1 MKTIMLLLLL
11 LQMCMLAGCGIEEQL
26 SNKQQEDTQLQQY
39 TEPFFYADTVNCSA
53 FTADANGLLYTA
65 MYETGVQHISI
76 YDLNGTCIDKK
87 ALNASTGDARLMEA
101 GEGVLY
107 LLVPEQDC
115 FNVLYEIDTATWQAK
130 KLYSF
135 YGYEKVSNL
144 VRIGNYVY
152 VLGTLSNPE
161 QKEYEQYEDTFF
173 IYNGAVIGRLSVTA
187 EIPEMEMVPIEFP
200 KDIFSTANN
209 TLGVYGYTEN
219 SGYVIMEYVPETG
232 EVKEVIQKNEAAY
245 SCFEQ
250 CEEGYL
256 CGKYDDRL
264 IYGAMDGTEAVVLD
278 ERVPSGRIIYNGG
291 FMFLRT
297 FGKEVERTYVNS
309 ILKENKTIRFLS
321 SAWIS
326 ETDVPYGCGYQ
337 MEQMVLDAES
347 FALKVLAQDKDF
359 DVYLLSSR
367 EDTSYN
373 LKKNG
378 AFYPLN
384 EVEGVQEY
392 LDACFPYVK
401 EAAMNEDGDIW
412 MVPVAIA
419 MPGLVY
425 NKEYCAEQGVD
436 FTQMDLAEFIDFTER
451 VKSEY
456 SNQTSISHMALREQI
471 FGQYLQRYDTFD
483 TQLLRDYAEQFKKGK
498 SWVFNKFIFELEPK
512 LKNRTVSDFYYDCI
526 IYQWDLHTYKEALG
540 NWDALGMAGV
550 PKMEEGMAN
559 VGTLTFLMVNSQSEN
574 LEDALQYIS
583 DFSKYMLKQ
592 KDSFMLA
599 DETTYTDTPFTKDCY
614 EVYANGA
621 SQFEM
626 DFSIYVDQLYAYANG
641 EMTLEDMVAEMERR
655 RKVYVGE

>member
-1 MKTIMLLLLL
+1 MKKVTLLFLLFV
-11 LQMCMLAGCGIEEQL
+11 CMLGGCGKEEQL
-26 SNKQQEDTQLQQY
+26 SDKQQDEMQPY
-39 TEPFFYADTVNCSA
+39 AEPFYYADTVNCSA
-53 FTADANGLLYTA
+53 ITADVNGLLYTA
-65 MYETGVQHISI
+65 TYGDSTQEINV
-76 YDLNGTCIDKK
+76 YNLDGTCVEQMI
-87 ALNASTGDARLMEA
+87 LGTSTGSASLLEA
-101 GEGVLY
+101 GEGALY
-107 LLVPEQDC
+107 LIAPELDC
-115 FNVLYEIDTATWQAK
+115 MYVLYEIDTATWQAK

-135 YGYEKVSNL
+135 YGYAYINNL
-144 VRIGNYVY
+144 VRIGDYVY
-152 VLGTLSNPE
+152 IMGSLENPE
-161 QKEYEQYEDTFF
+161 QKEYELYSSDTFF
-173 IYNGAVIGRLSVTA
+173 NYNGEVIGRLSVTA
-187 EIPEMEMVPIEFP
+187 EIPELELLPIEFP
-200 KDIFSTANN
+200 KDIFSTTNN
-209 TLGVYGYTEN
+209 TLGVYGYTEDR
-219 SGYVIMEYVPETG
+219 GYVIMEYIPETK
-232 EVKEVIQKNEAAY
+232 EVKEVVQKDGANY
-245 SCFEQ
+245 DLFEQ

-256 CGKYDDRL
+256 FEQNDRL
-264 IYGAMDGTEAVVLD
+264 IYGAMDGSTVEAEVLNED
-278 ERVPSGRIIYNGG
+278 FRSTRIIYNGG
-291 FMFLRT
+291 FMFLKNYQEDIKRI
-297 FGKEVERTYVNS
+297 YVKGE
-309 ILKENKTIRFLS
+309 LKDNKTIQFLS

-326 ETDVPYGCGYQ
+326 ETDVPYGCGYK
-337 MEQMVLDAES
+337 MEQMALDAES

-367 EDTSYN
+367 EGTSYN

-384 EVEGVQEY
+384 EIEGVQEY

-401 EAAMNEDGDIW
+401 EAATNEDGEVW
-412 MVPVAIA
+412 MIPVALA

-456 SNQTSISHMALREQI
+456 SNQTSISHLALREQI

-483 TQLLRDYAEQFKKGK
+483 TPLLRDYAEQFKKGK

-512 LKNRTVSDFYYDCI
+512 LKNRTVSDFYYDYI

-540 NWDALGMAGV
+540 DWDALGMVGI

-559 VGTLTFLMVNSQSEN
+559 VGTLTFLMVNPQSEN

-621 SQFEM
+621 IQFEM

>member
-1 MKTIMLLLLL
+1 MKKVTLLFLLLA
-11 LQMCMLAGCGIEEQL
+11 CMLAGCGKEEQS
-26 SNKQQEDTQLQQY
+26 SNQKQEEMHPYAED
-39 TEPFFYADTVNCSA
+39 FSYADTVNCSA
-53 FTADANGLLYTA
+53 IAADANGLLYTA
-65 MYETGVQHISI
+65 TYGNKTQHIHV
-76 YDLNGTCIDKK
+76 YDLDGNCVEQKILG
-87 ALNASTGDARLMEA
+87 ASTGSARLMEA
-101 GEGVLY
+101 GEGILY

-115 FNVLYEIDTATWQAK
+115 FYVLYALDTATWQAK
-130 KLYSF
+130 KMYSF
-135 YGYEKVSNL
+135 YGYAYINNV
-144 VRIGNYVY
+144 VCIGDYVY
-152 VLGTLSNPE
+152 VLGRLENPE
-161 QKEYEQYEDTFF
+161 QKEYEQYSEDTFF
-173 IYNGAVIGRLSVTA
+173 TYNGEVLGRLSVTA
-187 EIPEMEMVPIEFP
+187 ETPEWEALPIDFP
-200 KDIFSTANN
+200 VNIFSTANN
-209 TLGVYGYTEN
+209 TLGVYGYTEE
-219 SGYVIMEYVPETG
+219 SGYVIMEYVPETN
-232 EVKEVIQKNEAAY
+232 EVKEVIQKNGDVY
-245 SCFEQ
+245 NCFEQ

-256 CGKYDDRL
+256 VEKNAERL
-264 IYGAMDGTEAVVLD
+264 VYGTMDGTEAEVFD
-278 ERVPSGRIIYNGG
+278 EEFLSSSITYNGG
-291 FMFLRT
+291 FMFLKN
-297 FGKEVERTYVNS
+297 FGQDVKRIYMKS
-309 ILKENKTIRFLS
+309 ILKDNKTIQFLS

-326 ETDVPYGCGYQ
+326 ETDMPYGCGYK

-347 FALKVLAQDKDF
+347 FALKVLAQDRDF

-367 EDTSYN
+367 EGTSYN

-401 EAAMNEDGDIW
+401 EAATNEDGEIW
-412 MVPVAIA
+412 MIPVALAI
-419 MPGLVY
+419 PGLVY

-436 FTQMDLAEFIDFTER
+436 FTQMDLAEFIDFTEH
-451 VKSEY
+451 VKSE
-456 SNQTSISHMALREQI
+456 SGSQTSISHMALREQL

-498 SWVFNKFIFELEPK
+498 SWAFNKFIFELEPK
-512 LKNRTVSDFYYDCI
+512 LKNRTVFDFYYDCI

-540 NWDALGMAGV
+540 DWDAVGMVGI

-559 VGTLTFLMVNSQSEN
+559 VGTLTFLMVNPQSEN

-592 KDSFMLA
+592 QDSFMLS

-614 EVYANGA
+614 KVYANGA
-621 SQFEM
+621 IQFEM